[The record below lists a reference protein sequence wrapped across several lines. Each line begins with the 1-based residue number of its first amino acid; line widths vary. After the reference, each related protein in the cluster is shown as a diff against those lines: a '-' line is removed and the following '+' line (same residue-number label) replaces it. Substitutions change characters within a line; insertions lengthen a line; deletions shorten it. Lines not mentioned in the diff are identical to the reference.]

1 MLAFASGRSERD
13 AVQEVDNHTSR
24 RCAYEK

>member
-1 MLAFASGRSERD
+1 MLAASGRSERD